1 MNAQIRKPA
10 ILALEDGRVFRGW
23 SFGAEGEAFGE
34 VIFNTSMTGYQEIF
48 TDPSYRGQLVTLT
61 YPHIGNVGVNDL
73 DYESVRPFLAGVIVR
88 EYSRI
93 PSSWRAQKDLST
105 FLKEY
110 GIPAIEG
117 IDTRALTRHI
127 RERGA
132 MTGVIST
139 VELDPEK
146 AVEKAKNAPKLEG
159 RDLVQEV
166 TRDRAMIW
174 HQGIHKNWLPLG
186 LGEQVE
192 RRDPLHILVYDF
204 GVKYNILRSLAH
216 RGCRLTV
223 VPAQTSAAEALA
235 QKPDGIFLSN
245 GPGDPFAVKYAIE
258 TTKQLFGK
266 VPMFGIC
273 LGHQIMALALG
284 AKTFKMKFGHHGANH
299 PVKNLKTGYVEITAQ
314 NHGFAVDI
322 DSLVKKDVEVTHLNL
337 NDQTLEGFRHKNLP
351 LFAVQY
357 HPEASPGPHDSQYLF
372 DEFVLMV
379 ESHRRTTEQSGVRA

>member
-1 MNAQIRKPA
+1 MSAQTRKPA

-23 SFGAEGEAFGE
+23 SFGAEGETFGE

-48 TDPSYRGQLVTLT
+48 TDPSYRGQLVALT

-73 DYESVRPFLAGVIVR
+73 DFESIKPFLAGVIVR

-93 PSSWRAQKDLST
+93 HSSWRAQKDLSA
-105 FLKEY
+105 FLQEY

-127 RERGA
+127 RDRGA

-139 VELDPEK
+139 EELDPEK
-146 AVEKAKNAPKLEG
+146 AVEKARQAPKLEG
-159 RDLVQEV
+159 RDLVREV
-166 TRDRAMIW
+166 TREKAMVW
-174 HQGIHKNWLPLG
+174 HQGIHPKWLPLG
-186 LGEQVE
+186 LGPQVE
-192 RRDPLHILVYDF
+192 RRDPLHIIVYDF

-216 RGCRLTV
+216 RGCRLTI
-223 VPAQTSAAEALA
+223 VPARTPAAEVLA
-235 QKPDGIFLSN
+235 QNPDGIFLSN

-258 TTKQLFGK
+258 TTKELLGK

-322 DSLVKKDVEVTHLNL
+322 DSLVKHDVEVTHLNL
-337 NDQTLEGFRHKNLP
+337 NDQTLEGFRHKTLP
-351 LFAVQY
+351 VFAVQY

-372 DEFVLMV
+372 DEFVVMV
-379 ESHRRTTEQSGVRA
+379 ETHRRATEQTGARA